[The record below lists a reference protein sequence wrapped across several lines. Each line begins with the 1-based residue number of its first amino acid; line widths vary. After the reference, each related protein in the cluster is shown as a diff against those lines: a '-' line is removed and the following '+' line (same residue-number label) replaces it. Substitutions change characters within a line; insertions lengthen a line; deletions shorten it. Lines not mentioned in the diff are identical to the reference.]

1 MSLRPLRFIHTSDW
15 HLERPISGVTE
26 APDALRSLLCDA
38 PYLAALRVVDAAIAE
53 NVDFLLLAGDILDVE
68 LAGPLGTAFLTRQ
81 FARLRE
87 RQIAV
92 YWAGGKTDHPSRWP
106 ATIEL
111 PDNVRRFSPR
121 RPEEI
126 VHLRGETP
134 LARIAG
140 ISRHRSRRVRAEDF
154 WPDADGLPAIALAHG
169 PIDRAALAGRA
180 MTYWALGGKHAA
192 TTLFD
197 SPHVAHYCGS
207 PQGRRPKET
216 GARGCTLVE
225 IDDAARVHTR
235 SLPTDVVRWRQQRIA
250 IGPATT
256 RESLECELAEA
267 ALAIADGIETVTPA
281 TRAGATALD
290 SAVPA
295 TRAGTT
301 GISSVISAWVV
312 SWTIAGHG
320 PLIAE
325 LRHGPLATELLTAL
339 RRQFGQTTPAV
350 WSVGLELEAAAA
362 VPHGWFERDSLL
374 GDYLRSLAELETE
387 DGAALFSN
395 RLASLL
401 DDSQRTGIGACV
413 LAETSP
419 TERLRVL
426 QKAAA
431 LGAEL
436 IGSEET
442 KL

>member
-1 MSLRPLRFIHTSDW
+1 MSSRPLRFIHTSDW
-15 HLERPISGVTE
+15 HLERPISGVSE
-26 APDALRSLLCDA
+26 APDSLRSLLCDA
-38 PYLAALRVVDAAIAE
+38 PYLAAQRVVDAALAE
-53 NVDFLLLAGDILDVE
+53 NVDFLLLAGDIADVE
-68 LAGPLGTAFLTRQ
+68 LAGPRATAFLTRQ

-87 RQIAV
+87 RHIAV
-92 YWAGGKTDHPSRWP
+92 YWVGGKTDHPSRWP
-106 ATIEL
+106 ATLEL
-111 PDNVRRFSPR
+111 PDNVRRFSPH
-121 RPEEI
+121 RPEEV
-126 VHLRGETP
+126 VHTRGQTP

-140 ISRHRSRRVRAEDF
+140 LSRHRARRVRAEDF
-154 WPDADGLPAIALAHG
+154 WPDADGLPAVALAHG
-169 PIDRAALAGRA
+169 PVDRAALLERA

-225 IDDAARVHTR
+225 IDEAARVHTR
-235 SLPTDVVRWRQQRIA
+235 FLPTDVVRWRQQRVT

-256 RESLECELAEA
+256 RESLEFELAEA
-267 ALAIADGIETVTPA
+267 AQAMTGGTALAIADSIDAAQPTTKSEA
-281 TRAGATALD
+281 TT
-290 SAVPA
+290 SAV
-295 TRAGTT
+295 
-301 GISSVISAWVV
+301 SAWLVN
-312 SWTIAGHG
+312 WTIAGHG
-320 PLIAE
+320 PLIGA
-325 LRHGPLATELLTAL
+325 LRHGALGAELLATL
-339 RRQFGQTTPAV
+339 RHQFGQASPAV

-374 GDYLRSLAELETE
+374 GDYLRSLAELEGD
-387 DGAALFSN
+387 DGAAVFSS

-401 DDSQRTGIGACV
+401 DDSQRTGSGACV
-413 LAETSP
+413 LAETNP

-431 LGAEL
+431 LGADL